1 MIALDLDNCII
12 CYDRP
17 FFVAAERAGCGPS
30 NCTAASKAA
39 VKAAALERGG
49 NELWTRLQGE
59 VYGTG
64 IHEASFFP
72 GCREFVDHAL
82 TLGEPLVIL
91 SHKTKFPALGPRVD
105 LRVAAL
111 KFLQENDFPVG
122 SRVPAHFCDT
132 RKEKVALLGAL
143 GCRAIV
149 DDLPVVYQTQPFPA
163 EALFVL
169 FDPSRVHS
177 DWAVT
182 PRVESWQEASDLLLA
197 S

>member
-1 MIALDLDNCII
+1 MIALDLDNCIV

-17 FFVAAERAGCGPS
+17 FAAAAARAGCGSS
-30 NCTAASKAA
+30 NCTAASKSA
-39 VKAAALERGG
+39 VKASALEHGG

-64 IHEASFFP
+64 IHEAAFFP
-72 GCREFVDHAL
+72 GCLEFVDRAL

-91 SHKTKFPALGPRVD
+91 SHKTKFPAVGPLVD

-111 KFLQENDFPVG
+111 RFLQENDFPVG
-122 SRVPAHFCDT
+122 PRIPVHFCDT
-132 RKEKVALLGAL
+132 REEKVTMLGAL

-149 DDLPVVYQTQPFPA
+149 DDLPDVYLTQPFPA
-163 EALFVL
+163 RTLFVL
-169 FDPSRVHS
+169 FDPSKALP
-177 DWAVT
+177 DWEVT
-182 PRVESWQEASDLLLA
+182 PRVESWLEASVLLLA